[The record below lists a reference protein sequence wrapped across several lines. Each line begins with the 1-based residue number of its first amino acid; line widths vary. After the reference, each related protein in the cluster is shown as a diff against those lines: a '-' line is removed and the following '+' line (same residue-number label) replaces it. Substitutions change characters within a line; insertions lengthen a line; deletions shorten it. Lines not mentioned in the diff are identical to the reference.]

1 MERRQKFQKL
11 YAEEEEEEE
20 EEGETGEAESKVKAF
35 KSLVPY
41 VQTANDIAK
50 YVGCALSHQYTYE
63 RKTSPW
69 EIEQWNAE
77 EHELDFFNIRIEA
90 VDRVYRI
97 LCDTEKNWFYLLARM
112 EYRKGDFVFVELEA
126 GCNYYKEIPRWGGNI
141 YITRHAF
148 IFTKTVYFPSDV
160 ERLIYQSLRDD
171 DYAFEEKTE
180 HDWKPAGLWNE
191 PPTLKFICL
200 QEIDYGINHQEVE
213 ELQLKHY
220 SQVLPTLLK
229 QSVDEFTIIQEAI
242 VSYDNW
248 DFPTRPN
255 SLPESSTTYEDIFRY
270 IKRKKRKDGVRGRY
284 PKVNRD
290 CDDETCDCHNYPA
303 NRSRVCKCLQWK
315 VKLAKLE

>member
-1 MERRQKFQKL
+1 MNIKFL
-11 YAEEEEEEE
+11 IPE
-20 EEGETGEAESKVKAF
+20 
-35 KSLVPY
+35 

-50 YVGCALSHQYTYE
+50 YVGCALSYQHTYE

-69 EIEQWNAE
+69 ETEQWNADE
-77 EHELDFFNIRIEA
+77 EHELDFFDIRIEA
-90 VDRVYRI
+90 IDRVYRI
-97 LCDTEKNWFYLLARM
+97 LCDIDNNWCYLLACM
-112 EYRKGDFVFVELEA
+112 EYRKGDFVFVEFEA
-126 GCNYYKEIPRWGGNI
+126 GRNYYEEIPLWGGNI

-171 DYAFEEKTE
+171 GYAFEEKTE
-180 HDWKPAGLWNE
+180 HDWKPAELWNE

-248 DFPTRPN
+248 NFITRPN